1 MSTSK
6 FVVIFLLCS
15 ISIFAETDSQ
25 YQIFNISLNADVD
38 LNYASPV
45 SRLVYFDSDLYLF
58 PKNEFNQEVLELN
71 VNSDPLASVKQA
83 NIINYKWEGDK
94 DNIYFGYDAKVKV
107 NTLIKRIDYKISL
120 PDQFVEQENLKYVKP
135 SKFININQDIRKKA
149 DEITSNSED
158 LYGAVFD
165 IAEWI
170 RINVKYDLNTLTED
184 AIQKSSWVLENKY
197 GVCDEIT
204 NLFISF
210 LRSKNIPT
218 RYVTGIAFSDSVEKG
233 WDNHAWAEVYFDG
246 IGWVPFDIVFGEYG
260 WIDSGHIKFFDS
272 IDSENHGVDY
282 SWRAINVNLINKE
295 LDINAEVLEKGDE
308 IIPFVSLDVN
318 VLRNKVG
325 SESYIPIEVKV
336 KNLQPYYLAPLVY
349 IVNGPKIIGDNAKGV
364 LLGPYEEKNI
374 SWLGIADNLPNSE
387 LSYEYDIVVTNN
399 FGASDKEFLGISYDY
414 PRLSRNDAEMI
425 LKNPTQIKEEILEEV
440 DE

>member
-170 RINVKYDLNTLTED
+170 RTNVKYDLNTLTED

-272 IDSENHGVDY
+272 IDSENPEARWVQ
-282 SWRAINVNLINKE
+282 KE
-295 LDINAEVLEKGDE
+295 LVAEL
-308 IIPFVSLDVN
+308 LTH
-318 VLRNKVG
+318 
-325 SESYIPIEVKV
+325 
-336 KNLQPYYLAPLVY
+336 
-349 IVNGPKIIGDNAKGV
+349 PK
-364 LLGPYEEKNI
+364 
-374 SWLGIADNLPNSE
+374 
-387 LSYEYDIVVTNN
+387 
-399 FGASDKEFLGISYDY
+399 DKEFFFSII
-414 PRLSRNDAEMI
+414 NKI
-425 LKNPTQIKEEILEEV
+425 
-440 DE
+440 